1 MAVYVYSITA
11 EDHPVRLDGV
21 EGVGEEPAELRK
33 VVAGSL
39 CAVVSDAPDGLRPKR
54 RDVMAHQAVQE
65 RLMAD
70 GAVLPLRFGLTAP
83 DDDAVRDALEQGS
96 AQYTQRIEAVRGCA
110 EYNLKASQDEDAIL
124 REILLESETA
134 RELNDRI
141 RRGEATPDM
150 PVQLGE
156 LVAGEVQARQ
166 EALAS
171 GVIEALRPHSRE
183 VSTAQPT
190 GEDFLN
196 VSFLV
201 AEDQEELFLATQLS
215 VTNQLGEGYTFRLSG
230 PLPPYSFV

>member
-11 EDHPVRLDGV
+11 EGHPVRLDGV
-21 EGVGEEPAELRK
+21 EGVGEPPADLRK

-96 AQYTQRIEAVRGCA
+96 AQYTQRVEAVRGCA

-124 REILLESETA
+124 REILIESETA

-141 RRGEATPDM
+141 RSGDATPDM
-150 PVQLGE
+150 PMQLGE

>member
-21 EGVGEEPAELRK
+21 EGVGEPPADLRK

-54 RDVMAHQAVQE
+54 RDVLAHQAVQE

-70 GAVLPLRFGLTAP
+70 GTVLPLRFGLTAP
-83 DDDAVRDALEQGS
+83 DDDAVRDALEQES
-96 AQYTQRIEAVRGCA
+96 AKYTQRIEAVRGCA
-110 EYNLKASQDEDAIL
+110 EYNLKASQDEETIL

-134 RELNDRI
+134 RELNERI
-141 RRGEATPDM
+141 RGGDATPDL
-150 PVQLGE
+150 PVRLGE
-156 LVAGEVQARQ
+156 LVAGEIQARQ

-201 AEDQEELFLATQLS
+201 AEDQEELFLTTQLS
-215 VTNQLGEGYTFRLSG
+215 VTNQLGEGYTFRLNG

>member
-11 EDHPVRLDGV
+11 EDHPLRLDGI
-21 EGVGEEPAELRK
+21 EGVGEPAALLRK
-33 VVAGSL
+33 VAAGSL

-54 RDVMAHQAVQE
+54 RVVMAHQAVQE
-65 RLMAD
+65 HLMAD
-70 GAVLPLRFGLTAP
+70 GTVLPLRFGLTAP
-83 DDDAVRDALEQGS
+83 DDEAVRDALEQGS
-96 AQYTQRIEAVRGCA
+96 GQYTERLEAVRGCA

-134 RELNDRI
+134 GELNDRI
-141 RRGEATPDM
+141 RGGDATPDL
-150 PVQLGE
+150 PVRLGE
-156 LVAGEVQARQ
+156 LVAGEIQARQ

-201 AEDQEELFLATQLS
+201 AEDQDELFLATQLS

>member
-21 EGVGEEPAELRK
+21 EGVGEPPADLRK

-124 REILLESETA
+124 REILIESETA

-141 RRGEATPDM
+141 RSGDATPDM

-166 EALAS
+166 QALAS

-196 VSFLV
+196 ASFLV